1 MNTTRTPHEWSKD
14 ALFSKAQRYA
24 EEMFENEHGDWK
36 FGFWSALTLE
46 MLIRSAL
53 SNISPT
59 LVAEGKDW
67 NNLLY
72 AVGHD
77 PNVQKFT
84 PKSADISGLLKRSE
98 SVFPDFTREMLNFCV
113 SHINRRNGELHS
125 GSIPFDGLG
134 TSVWLPMFYTVA
146 LTLLTQIGESIE
158 SLFGADEADEI
169 YAHIQALKDEAAKS
183 VKGTINA
190 HKTIWDEKD
199 GAEKEKL
206 MKQAETLST
215 RHHGHRISCPS
226 CDNVALVFGS
236 NSGAPKTIVDEDGVI
251 EKQTMR
257 PASFECVACGLKIS
271 GYSKLVA
278 CGLGDTFTSTTHY
291 DATEYFDIDIEE
303 EFRGMMGEDN
313 NEPF

>member
-1 MNTTRTPHEWSKD
+1 MNATRTPNEWSKD
-14 ALFSKAQRYA
+14 ALFAKAQRYA
-24 EEMFENEHGDWK
+24 EEMFSNEHGEWK

-46 MLIRSAL
+46 MLVRSAL

-59 LVAEGKDW
+59 LVADGKDW

-72 AVGHD
+72 AVGRE

-84 PKSADISGLLKRSE
+84 PKSADISDLLKRAE
-98 SVFPDFTREMLNFCV
+98 NVFPEFTREMLNFGV
-113 SHINRRNGELHS
+113 SHMNRRNVELHS
-125 GSIPFDGLG
+125 GSLPFDGLG
-134 TSVWLPMFYTVA
+134 TSVWLPMFYTVVQS
-146 LTLLTQIGESIE
+146 LLNQIGESIE
-158 SLFGADEADEI
+158 SLFGASEADEI
-169 YAHIQALKDEAAKS
+169 NAHIQALKDEAAKS

-190 HKTIWDEKD
+190 HKTIWNEKD
-199 GAEKEKL
+199 DTDKEKL
-206 MKQAETLST
+206 RKQAETLST
-215 RHHGHRISCPS
+215 RHHGHRVSCPS
-226 CDNVALVFGS
+226 CGSVALILGS
-236 NSGAPKTIVDEDGVI
+236 VSGAPMTMVDEDGII

-278 CGLGDTFTSTTHY
+278 CGLGDAFTSTVHY

-303 EFRGMMGEDN
+303 EFRGMMEEDN